1 MINFILG
8 KLEMHIKISKLSR
21 KEMGLEFKMPKMGR
35 GGRTGTRNN
44 HQSKKKE
51 KKHRKTVTY
60 NIPQ

>member
-1 MINFILG
+1 MINFRLG

-35 GGRTGTRNN
+35 GRKTGTRNN